1 MSRTD
6 KDRPYWVRTN
16 DKTEKYRVA
25 YHDHTGRRGDECTV
39 DEPEEHPSSWR
50 GRGGRW
56 YSPCGHHLH
65 VPHICEPHGDSAS
78 VYYWVPA
85 RQDEQTFLKNAV
97 KDYNT
102 FGEVDEDYFLQE
114 KTLNGP
120 YGGGWWD

>member
-6 KDRPYWVRTN
+6 KDRPYWVKSN

-25 YHDHTGRRGDECTV
+25 YHDHTGRRGDECTI

-56 YSPCGHHLH
+56 YSPCSHYIHL
-65 VPHICEPHGDSAS
+65 PHICQPHGTSLRDF
-78 VYYWVPA
+78 YWVPSRA
-85 RQDEQTFLKNAV
+85 EERDYTTRAI